1 MNQRE
6 QILDLLSGKIID
18 SVPAFSG
25 LIHVTAQG
33 LVREGLIF
41 HETHKDASKMAKA
54 AASTFKLSGLP
65 SAVVPL
71 DMYVEA
77 EALGA
82 EINFRENRE
91 FEFPQ
96 VKEAGLFKSAKD
108 LSAEMTILAP
118 YTHLP
123 WRAVPGSAGDDN
135 EFLNNGRIKLVCDA
149 IKLLKKDVG
158 NDVVI
163 GGMIPGPYT
172 LLLLVV
178 DVKEMFIEMK
188 KEPQAV
194 TDALFHLSSFL
205 AEVGTA
211 YRNAGAD
218 FVTIHDMGGS
228 PAFIGPARY
237 EQFVLPAEKLLI
249 DKLPK
254 PRVLS
259 LCGNVTRSLHLLAQT
274 GADAISLDQTVDL
287 TAARLALKDI
297 LLFGNIDP
305 VETLYRGD
313 SAQVAEAVIRAKEA
327 GVDAIW
333 PGCDLVPQSPI
344 ENIRTLVK

>member
-1 MNQRE
+1 MRE
-6 QILDLLSGKIID
+6 KILELLSGKKID
-18 SVPAFSG
+18 SQPAFSG
-25 LIHVTAQG
+25 LIHVTA
-33 LVREGLIF
+33 EGVQSENLIF
-41 HETHKDASKMAKA
+41 HEIHNDAHKMARA

-82 EINFRENRE
+82 KINFRKDRE

-96 VKEAGLFKSAKD
+96 VKEAGLFESAKA
-108 LSAEMTILAP
+108 LNTQIATLAP
-118 YTHLP
+118 Y
-123 WRAVPGSAGDDN
+123 GSAGEDN
-135 EFLNNGRIKLVCDA
+135 KFLNNGRIKLVCDA
-149 IKLLKKDVG
+149 IKLLKKDIG

-172 LLLLVV
+172 LLLLVT

-194 TDALFHLSSFL
+194 TDALFYLSSFL

-211 YRNAGAD
+211 YRSAGAD

-228 PAFIGPARY
+228 PAFIGPAKY

-249 DKLPK
+249 EKLPK

-259 LCGNVTRSLHLLAQT
+259 VCGDVTKSLHLLSQT

-287 TAARLALKDI
+287 AAARIALKDT
-297 LLFGNIDP
+297 LLFGNLDP
-305 VETLYRGD
+305 VATLSRGD
-313 SAQVAEAVIRAKEA
+313 SAQVAEAVLRAKEA

-333 PGCDLVPQSPI
+333 PGCDLVIQTPLK
-344 ENIRTLVK
+344 NIKEMI